1 MELRNIPG
9 GIVISIAIGVADG
22 LIVWGIATLFDV
34 SIMVPDSRG
43 SDSLADLALWN
54 IVLIVSIASVGA
66 GILLWILQRVFSD
79 RGLQIFQIVAVIV
92 LVASLALPLSTD
104 QDLAA
109 QLALATM
116 HILAGS
122 AIIASMTLVATKP
135 TPESAQS

>member
-122 AIIASMTLVATKP
+122 AVIASMTLVATKP
-135 TPESAQS
+135 TSESAQS